1 VEAAASGKAFHLGDW
16 LVEPTLNRVSR
27 GTVVAH
33 VRPRLI
39 ELLTFLAQHAGQ
51 VVTKDQILEQV
62 WQRRF
67 VAESALTRSVA
78 DLRRLLGDDA
88 EHPRFIETITKR
100 GYRLVAAVSWAA
112 AASVPAAGPSIVV
125 LPFVDMAPAYDQEYL
140 CDGLAEELTNGLA
153 QLPGC
158 RVVARTS
165 AFAFKGRPLD
175 VREIARQLGVSTVLE
190 GSVQRDGNRLRITV
204 QLIEAASGCHVW
216 SNRFDCPAGDIF
228 AVEDETVQGV
238 VAALR
243 VRMRQGVEARLIRAR
258 TANPAAHD
266 LYLRGRHLSARRNP
280 GALHQAAQ
288 YFERAIEADPAY
300 AAAHAALAECHA
312 VSAFAGLARP
322 AELFPLARAEAER
335 AMALAPD
342 LAEAC
347 AVLGHERG
355 MYEWRWQE
363 AEALFRRALDL
374 NPGYAMARV
383 WYSHLLAA
391 SGRFEEA
398 IAETERACECDPL
411 SPTVQVTLGL
421 ALRQAGEFER
431 AIDRYLKVLEI
442 EPSFLLARFQ
452 LGRAYAGLG
461 QFEAAVEQYS
471 LAAPAVPAALG
482 SMARILRRLGRQDRA
497 SEAVAELERL
507 SRSRYVGPL
516 AWAAAYAD
524 GPDRLAWLTR
534 AFDEREGWVPLL
546 NTDPDLAD
554 LHSNPTFLSLL
565 ARLGLP
571 QVSVAQGSRALT

>member
-1 VEAAASGKAFHLGDW
+1 VEPAVLGRDFHLGDW
-16 LVEPTLNRVSR
+16 LVEPSLNRLTRAEDV
-27 GTVVAH
+27 H
-33 VRPRLI
+33 HLRPRLMD
-39 ELLTFLAQHAGQ
+39 LLVFLAQHPNQ
-51 VVTKDQILEQV
+51 VVTKDQLLEYV
-62 WQRRF
+62 WHQRF
-67 VAESALTRSVA
+67 GAESLLSRSVA

-88 EHPRFIETITKR
+88 EQPQFIETITKR
-100 GYRLVAAVSWAA
+100 GYRLVAAVSRVT
-112 AASVPAAGPSIVV
+112 AASAPAAGPSIVV
-125 LPFVDMAPAYDQEYL
+125 LPFVDMAPGHDQEYF

-190 GSVQRDGNRLRITV
+190 GGVQRDGNRLRITV
-204 QLIEAASGCHVW
+204 QLIDAASGCHIW
-216 SNRFDCPAGDIF
+216 SKRFDCSAGDIF

-243 VRMRQGVEARLIRAR
+243 VRMGEGMEARLIRAR
-258 TANPAAHD
+258 TASPGAHD
-266 LYLRGRHLSARRNP
+266 LYLRGRYLSARRNP
-280 GALHQAAQ
+280 DALGQAMQ
-288 YFERAIEADPAY
+288 YFERAIEVDPAY

-322 AELFPLARAEAER
+322 AELFPRAREGAER
-335 AMALAPD
+335 ALALAPD

-411 SPTVQVTLGL
+411 SPTVQMTLGL
-421 ALRQAGEFER
+421 SLRHAGEFER
-431 AIDRYLKVLEI
+431 AVDRYLKVLEI
-442 EPSFLLARFQ
+442 EPSFLLARFH

-461 QFEAAVEQYS
+461 KFEAALEQYS

-482 SMARILRRLGRQDRA
+482 MMARILRRLGRQDRA
-497 SEAVAELERL
+497 SEAIAELERL

-516 AWAAAYAD
+516 AWAPAYAD
-524 GPDRLAWLTR
+524 GPERITWLAR
-534 AFDEREGWVPLL
+534 AFDEHEGWVPLL

-554 LHSNPTFLSLL
+554 LHSNPAFLSLL
-565 ARLGLP
+565 DRLGLP
-571 QVSVAQGSRALT
+571 RVRVAQGSQALM